1 MTIRRL
7 KGVKCV
13 WRPLAEG
20 RVDIRRVGS
29 DVIVVSNGRSL
40 RSGGHIQMLRSVG
53 IFSLIVVA
61 TTLMLTAGCA
71 QKSTPASST
80 QIGASGPTAEE
91 IQAREE
97 AERRRRIAESQLA
110 SRPATVTPGGPA
122 MDTVYFEFDQAT
134 LSDLAKNTLVR
145 NAEWLRSHPDARI
158 QVEGNADERGTP
170 EYNLALGE
178 RRAVAVKSYL
188 SSLGVD
194 GSRLVTISYGEE
206 RPSDSGHGEEAWAQ
220 NRRVDFKAM

>member
-1 MTIRRL
+1 
-7 KGVKCV
+7 
-13 WRPLAEG
+13 
-20 RVDIRRVGS
+20 
-29 DVIVVSNGRSL
+29 
-40 RSGGHIQMLRSVG
+40 MLRSIG
-53 IFSLIVVA
+53 TFSLLIIV
-61 TTLMLTAGCA
+61 TMLIFIGGCA
-71 QKSTPASST
+71 QKSTPAST
-80 QIGASGPTAEE
+80 QIGTTGPSAEE

-97 AERRRRIAESQLA
+97 AERRRRIAESELA
-110 SRPATVTPGGPA
+110 SRAGAVTPGMQV

-145 NAEWLRSHPDARI
+145 NAEWLRSHSAARI

-178 RRAVAVKSYL
+178 RRAIAVKSYL
-188 SSLGVD
+188 SSLGID

-206 RPSDSGHGEEAWAQ
+206 SPADPGHSDAAWAK